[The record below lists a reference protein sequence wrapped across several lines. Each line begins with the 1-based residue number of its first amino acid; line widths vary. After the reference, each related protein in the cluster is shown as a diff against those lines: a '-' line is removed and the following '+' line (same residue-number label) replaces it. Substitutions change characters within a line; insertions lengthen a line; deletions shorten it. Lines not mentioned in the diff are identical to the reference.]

1 MASSQV
7 EIASSSPFSC
17 VLRDD
22 NRRDRYNSR
31 ASFQNNLKDLVR
43 DHLQSCISAPSRSSV
58 SESSEDSNRQTDNA
72 ESSVFKEQSN
82 ADNGNSNK
90 RSKIHDRWARTREIV
105 FSNSPSSNS
114 FTFQRENSP
123 AHSDGSVEIPNLGG
137 VSSLVQKWRDFEAE
151 AKNLNSPVSSRSNSG
166 STFTENTSFVEMA
179 HRGNDVIEYVGDERN
194 GTPTV
199 IEEYAFG
206 DWESDRTVPS
216 GTPSSRGRDSDAA
229 ESERLRVT
237 DIIKKLS
244 SANAGG
250 GNDNNDCEQRQ
261 AVGNDEVLPRVRT
274 PTDQPEKRGLR
285 AVASSPRIRGR
296 QAFSDL
302 LMQMERDRIRELEGL
317 VERKAVSGFSHKG
330 RIQALLRLRFL
341 RRGTEVRDRR
351 HCLTTSDQSSRLK
364 QSTIMHLREKFGPGF
379 EHGAADSRTPNVDK
393 SSASSQLREV
403 TDNTTD
409 TETSSLCIR
418 VGDGVHHK
426 EVTKSKSPIREVT
439 NNNAFE
445 VARPCT
451 ANQLDEDIHQD
462 ANSTVQQNVFDVQH
476 SESPCAKANPMSCVL
491 WPVASSAI
499 SNFGSQE
506 SANESA
512 SLTHRKEK
520 TNAEEQVTNN
530 PPLIT
535 SSHDWY
541 NDGSHLQ
548 IDLEE
553 QEVNNRHL
561 KEVDCDYKSD
571 AFHRESE
578 LEEHEFS
585 DQQLFDTSHDWINDV
600 SRPRRD
606 WEGLRQARY
615 QEMLDPY
622 MDNGDIR
629 QLLERRS
636 VSTFLSSGMRER
648 IDQLMMSRTQRHP
661 DHNGSKVEEDVE
673 QEGKQREDVEDDG
686 EEEEEEDEG
695 EDEEDE
701 RLLGNH
707 YEETGE
713 YYDQTTSSLHPAS
726 PSVLMAWSRNQ
737 DYEYSD
743 DSDQFSSPSIQKSQL
758 SKSSSQDNRHSFIN
772 HPSIEM
778 DLIYDLRGH
787 MEQLHQEISELQKSV
802 NSCRSMQVKL
812 QRSIKHEVAAAV
824 NYSEKKLTLRYIAA
838 QRAGK
843 ESSRRGTRKGRC
855 CVCREM
861 QVDSLLYRCGHMC
874 TCFQCA
880 HTLQWSSGKC
890 PICQA
895 PILDVVRAYSEDR

>member
-7 EIASSSPFSC
+7 EIAASSPFGC
-17 VLRDD
+17 VLRDH

-31 ASFQNNLKDLVR
+31 ASFQKNLKDLVR
-43 DHLQSCISAPSRSSV
+43 DHLQSCISAPSRNSV
-58 SESSEDSNRQTDNA
+58 SDSNEDSNRQIDNA
-72 ESSVFKEQSN
+72 ESSVFLEHSNDKQSN
-82 ADNGNSNK
+82 ADNSSSNK
-90 RSKIHDRWARTREIV
+90 RSKIHDRWARAREIV

-166 STFTENTSFVEMA
+166 STFTENTSFVEMP
-179 HRGNDVIEYVGDERN
+179 HRGNDVFEYVGEERN
-194 GTPTV
+194 ETPTM

-206 DWESDRTVPS
+206 DWDSDRTVPS

-244 SANAGG
+244 SANAAG
-250 GNDNNDCEQRQ
+250 GNDNNDCEQQQ

-274 PTDQPEKRGLR
+274 PMDQPEKRGLQ

-302 LMQMERDRIRELEGL
+302 LMQMERDRIQELEGL

-341 RRGTEVRDRR
+341 RRGTEVRDRG
-351 HCLTTSDQSSRLK
+351 HCLTKSDHSSRLK
-364 QSTIMHLREKFGPGF
+364 QSTIMHLREKFGPGV
-379 EHGAADSRTPNVDK
+379 EHGAADSRTPNLDK

-409 TETSSLCIR
+409 TKTSSLCIR
-418 VGDGVHHK
+418 VRDGVHHK
-426 EVTKSKSPIREVT
+426 EVTNSKSPIREVT

-445 VARPCT
+445 VAGPCT

-462 ANSTVQQNVFDVQH
+462 ANSTVQQNVFEVQH
-476 SESPCAKANPMSCVL
+476 SENPCAKANPTSCVL
-491 WPVASSAI
+491 WPVTSSAI

-506 SANESA
+506 SADESV

-530 PPLIT
+530 QPLIT
-535 SSHDWY
+535 WSHDCC

-553 QEVNNRHL
+553 QEVNSKHL
-561 KEVDCDYKSD
+561 KEVDFDYKSD
-571 AFHRESE
+571 TSQPESE

-661 DHNGSKVEEDVE
+661 DHIGSKVEEDMD
-673 QEGKQREDVEDDG
+673 QERKQRKDVVEDDG

-726 PSVLMAWSRNQ
+726 PSVLMAWSHNQ
-737 DYEYSD
+737 DYEDSD
-743 DSDQFSSPSIQKSQL
+743 GSDQFSSPSIQKSQL

-772 HPSIEM
+772 HPSIK
-778 DLIYDLRGH
+778 YAP
-787 MEQLHQEISELQKSV
+787 QISLA
-802 NSCRSMQVKL
+802 M
-812 QRSIKHEVAAAV
+812 
-824 NYSEKKLTLRYIAA
+824 YF
-838 QRAGK
+838 
-843 ESSRRGTRKGRC
+843 
-855 CVCREM
+855 
-861 QVDSLLYRCGHMC
+861 RCGHMC

-895 PILDVVRAYSEDR
+895 PILDVVRAYSEDRLCFEYRLVMPVFKSPAKITCGSLYIRTYSRLSNSELNTY